1 MGARGEPVRGPG
13 LTNFNYPPPAGRVT
27 GEMGG
32 SENENISKH
41 CSGSR
46 LYILRGNLKKSHVRL
61 TLFHIVLEVIG
72 PLTSKCF
79 SHSSPLHDPPRPMY
93 NYVRKFWLISFNRK
107 TEKMLLFYFSPLFHP
122 FPHIIRVLLPLK
134 STVI

>member
-79 SHSSPLHDPPRPMY
+79 SHSSPLHDPPPPMY

-107 TEKMLLFYFSPLFHP
+107 TVKIILHSFTTFSPLF
-122 FPHIIRVLLPLK
+122 LTL
-134 STVI
+134 